1 MAEDS
6 DSNETDIKG
15 LATVFA
21 DLFKIAI
28 LSDAK
33 IQN

>member
-15 LATVFA
+15 LVTVLA
-21 DLFKIAI
+21 DLFRITI
-28 LSDAK
+28 LCDAK